1 MLCPVSYVTL
11 PIVAPNFPIVSE
23 IRETLV
29 KMFAGSVRVQHSDS
43 GDYSATDQHFDTII
57 AADNELH
64 VDPSTCVFW
73 CAVALGSLVKGRPIE
88 SVRNGVQCLLL
99 CRQESI
105 VAVNHTQW
113 LIGSRGA

>member
-11 PIVAPNFPIVSE
+11 PILAPTFPIVSD

-43 GDYSATDQHFDTII
+43 GDYSATEHFGTII